1 MAVLTAKQR
10 HGLEPS
16 QFALPGGRYP
26 VNDASHARNALARAA
41 QHATPSEQATIKR
54 KVHAKFPAIEVGGK
68 PTKKFAD
75 GGPVTTTASPIL
87 DKVRGALDTVIT
99 PVLDH
104 IEQTSRTPGEPLTD
118 AQKAWDAKMQAH
130 KQPPKKD

>member
-16 QFALPGGRYP
+16 QFALSGGRFP
-26 VNDASHARNALARAA
+26 IPDASHGRNALARAHFA
-41 QHATPSEQATIKR
+41 SPAEQATIKR

-118 AQKAWDAKMQAH
+118 AQKAWDAKMQAR
-130 KQPPKKD
+130 KQPAKKE